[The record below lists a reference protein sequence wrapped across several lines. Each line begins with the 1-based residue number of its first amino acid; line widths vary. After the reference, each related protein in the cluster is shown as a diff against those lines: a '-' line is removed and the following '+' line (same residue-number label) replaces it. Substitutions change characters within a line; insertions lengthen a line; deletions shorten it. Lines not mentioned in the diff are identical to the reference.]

1 LVQDCD
7 DYLSAVRN
15 GPPASGGAKI
25 GNFAEEQKLSRA
37 VWNGRPSERHAEP
50 LGLYHPVF
58 SEFHDAMEDTEPFCA
73 DAATYDAVRNI
84 MNAFSDIRED
94 SNERA
99 SAIEE
104 FLKTLLDRAFTST
117 TAKKVKSDG
126 VMTQPCGQFTAYL
139 MILEMK
145 NEIGEGGSDPYNQG
159 SLAYQKYWTS
169 RKLK

>member
-1 LVQDCD
+1 
-7 DYLSAVRN
+7 
-15 GPPASGGAKI
+15 
-25 GNFAEEQKLSRA
+25 
-37 VWNGRPSERHAEP
+37 
-50 LGLYHPVF
+50 
-58 SEFHDAMEDTEPFCA
+58 MEDTEPFCA